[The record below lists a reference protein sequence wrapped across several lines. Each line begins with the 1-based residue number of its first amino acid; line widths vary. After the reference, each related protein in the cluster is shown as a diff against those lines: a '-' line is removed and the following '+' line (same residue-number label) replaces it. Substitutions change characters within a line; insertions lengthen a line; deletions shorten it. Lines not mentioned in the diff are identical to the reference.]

1 MFSPDKYIFLGSLSR
16 YSFRKPNDCD
26 FADIEGVKQ
35 IKPRKPRGILYKTLP
50 CAGKQRQALLGGNI
64 LYTQALH
71 TYRINLSPFTKDF
84 RVWGAPIETKP
95 IYLWL
100 S

>member
-35 IKPRKPRGILYKTLP
+35 TKPRKPRGIL
-50 CAGKQRQALLGGNI
+50 
-64 LYTQALH
+64 
-71 TYRINLSPFTKDF
+71 
-84 RVWGAPIETKP
+84 
-95 IYLWL
+95 
-100 S
+100 